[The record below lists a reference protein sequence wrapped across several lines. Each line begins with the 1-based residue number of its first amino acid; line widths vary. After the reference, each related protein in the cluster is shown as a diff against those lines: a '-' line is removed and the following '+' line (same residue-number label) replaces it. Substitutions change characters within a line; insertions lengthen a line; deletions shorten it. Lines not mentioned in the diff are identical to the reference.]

1 MNGSISTKEACLLTL
16 WVSTTKNFFWKKEI
30 LILYNLF
37 QKIEKQEILTYS
49 LKQQSWF

>member
-1 MNGSISTKEACLLTL
+1 MPANFMGEYYQK
-16 WVSTTKNFFWKKEI
+16 FFWKKEI